1 MTGPPDDGPTKVES
15 EDQIRASLDGAVQ
28 TSGPKL
34 LIIGGNNRGR
44 EYPIGTQDV
53 TIGRGVD
60 NGVILAD
67 IAVSRKHTIICLE
80 GNQYVMRDL
89 GSGNGSLL
97 NGRRVESHVLRD
109 GDQLELGNT
118 LMRFINPVS
127 SSAVALAQEE
137 TAIADHRGAPLPAPA
152 QAPARGSRRQPT
164 ELAVPHKRPKKV
176 TGSARMQGSGVLAT
190 RSRKL
195 LVFGSITL
203 VVLFGGMLVLK
214 KVLSAQKKQQAS
226 SGQNVRS
233 PDEVAAQEF
242 QEGTT
247 EYRARN
253 WEKARTH
260 FLKVLTLAPSF
271 NQAKRYADQAAME
284 ISSRDALQRSKN
296 SLGAKDYKTSRQEL
310 AKIPSTSVYATE
322 LQQQKQKVDDA
333 ELSELMAKAQA
344 LKEAEDIEGALKQVE
359 LARNIAPTN
368 KAVRDL
374 YAELDQG
381 GDGTKPEAA
390 SKRASS
396 SRKVASRTTSRSPSS
411 RSRSRTRTPSRS
423 RSPSSK
429 TSSSRS
435 TRSTGP
441 SVRISGSGAKQA
453 IAYYKERQW
462 GPAFQSIKAYANST
476 SGRKK
481 KKAEILADI
490 IRKVGQNWIRAE
502 RASATA
508 TVMKYYQQ
516 AMVYD
521 RKLNKRGYHQKE
533 LKGKLFSAAR
543 REATQAL
550 SRRQY
555 TSAYT
560 AYKLAKK
567 YGPEDALLRKV
578 MVSLGK
584 KAQELFTKGYTKR
597 QSNIAYA
604 RKQWQQVLK
613 MVPPSNPA
621 YQKAYTWLNNSTP
634 AYQDEDED

>member
-1 MTGPPDDGPTKVES
+1 MTGPSDEGPTKVES
-15 EDQIRASLDGAVQ
+15 EDQIRASLGGAVQ

-44 EYPIGTQDV
+44 EYPIGTQDM

-127 SSAVALAQEE
+127 SSAMALAQEE
-137 TAIADHRGAPLPAPA
+137 TAIADHRGAPLSAPA
-152 QAPARGSRRQPT
+152 QAPAPSTRRQPT

-176 TGSARMQGSGVLAT
+176 TGFSARKQGSGFLAT

-381 GDGTKPEAA
+381 GDETKPEAA
-390 SKRASS
+390 AKKASTT
-396 SRKVASRTTSRSPSS
+396 RKVASRTRSSS
-411 RSRSRTRTPSRS
+411 RSRSRTRTTSRS
-423 RSPSSK
+423 RTRSARS
-429 TSSSRS
+429 TSRQT

-462 GPAFQSIKAYANST
+462 GPAFQSIKSYANST

-521 RKLNKRGYHQKE
+521 RKLNKRGFHQKE